1 MSERKAPAR
10 FLCMAEKD
18 SLSEIGE
25 IPHTKADTLQN
36 LNKTALIILSQDSQR
51 GFVSQVMIVN

>member
-1 MSERKAPAR
+1 MSK
-10 FLCMAEKD
+10 KD

-25 IPHTKADTLQN
+25 IPHTEADTLQN
-36 LNKTALIILSQDSQR
+36 LNKTALIILSQDSR

>member
-1 MSERKAPAR
+1 MSKR
-10 FLCMAEKD
+10 D

-25 IPHTKADTLQN
+25 IPHTEADMLQN
-36 LNKTALIILSQDSQR
+36 LNKTALIIRSQDSQR

>member
-1 MSERKAPAR
+1 MYVK
-10 FLCMAEKD
+10 KD

-25 IPHTKADTLQN
+25 IPHTEADTPQN

>member
-1 MSERKAPAR
+1 MSK
-10 FLCMAEKD
+10 KD

-25 IPHTKADTLQN
+25 ITHTEADTLQN
-36 LNKTALIILSQDSQR
+36 LNKTALTILGKDDQR